1 MPQIQSLGVISI
13 NVWSALISL
22 ANLALLFFLLKRFL
36 FKPVRK
42 VLDARQAHVDGVYRE
57 AEEARAQAAADQTAW
72 AEKMQGAQAEADGI
86 LNRATERARLNSD
99 AMLDEAKRRAAGI
112 VHQAQEEAELT
123 REQSEA
129 SMRREMADLSTELA
143 GKLLGREI
151 NERDHRQFI
160 DSFIEELGETR

>member
-1 MPQIQSLGVISI
+1 MPQIQPLGVISI

-22 ANLALLFFLLKRFL
+22 ANLVLLFLLLKRFL

-42 VLDARQAHVDGVYRE
+42 VLAARQAHVDGVYQE
-57 AEEARAQAAADQTAW
+57 AEDALAKAETDRAAW
-72 AEKMQGAQAEADGI
+72 AERMQGAQAEAEGI
-86 LNRATERARLNSD
+86 VKRANERARLNSD

-123 REQSEA
+123 REQAEA
-129 SMRREMADLSTELA
+129 SMRREMADVSTELA

-151 NERDHRQFI
+151 NESDHRQFI

>member
-1 MPQIQSLGVISI
+1 MPQIQPLGVISI

-22 ANLALLFFLLKRFL
+22 ANLVLLFFLLKRFL

-42 VLDARQAHVDGVYRE
+42 VLAARQARVDGVYRE
-57 AEEARAQAAADQTAW
+57 AEEARAKAEADQAAW
-72 AEKMQGAQAEADGI
+72 AERMQGARAEAEDI
-86 LNRATERARLNSD
+86 VNRANERARLNSD

-112 VHQAQEEAELT
+112 VHQAKEEAELT
-123 REQSEA
+123 REQAEA
-129 SMRREMADLSTELA
+129 SMRREMADVSTELA

-151 NERDHRQFI
+151 NENDHRQFI

>member
-1 MPQIQSLGVISI
+1 MPQIQPLGVISI

-22 ANLALLFFLLKRFL
+22 ANLVLLFLLLKRFL
-36 FKPVRK
+36 FKPVHK
-42 VLDARQAHVDGVYRE
+42 VLEARQAHVDGVYQ
-57 AEEARAQAAADQTAW
+57 AAQEAREQAETDRQAW
-72 AEKMQGAQAEADGI
+72 SERMQHAQAEAEGI
-86 LNRATERARLNSD
+86 VKSANERARLNSD

-123 REQSEA
+123 REQAEA
-129 SMRREMADLSTELA
+129 SMRREMADVSTELA

-151 NERDHRQFI
+151 NENDHRQFI

>member
-22 ANLALLFFLLKRFL
+22 ANLVLLFLLLKKFL
-36 FKPVRK
+36 FKPVRN
-42 VLDARQAHVDGVYRE
+42 VLAARQAHVDSVYQE
-57 AEEARAQAAADQTAW
+57 AEEARTRAEADQTAW

-86 LNRATERARLNSD
+86 VNRAAERARLNSD
-99 AMLDEAKRRAAGI
+99 AVLDDAKRRADGI
-112 VHQAQEEAELT
+112 IHQAREEAELT
-123 REQSEA
+123 REQAEA

-143 GKLLGREI
+143 GKLLSREI
-151 NERDHRQFI
+151 NEKDHRQFI